1 MENLEK
7 LLVDKKEACIV
18 LGGICERTLNKL
30 VASSSPRRSG
40 AAACSVRRCSRP
52 SPGAAPRRNTR
63 GPAMRAIKL
72 SQRHYERQA

>member
-30 VASSSPRRSG
+30 VAAGELKPTKVG
-40 AAACSVRRCSRP
+40 RRCMFSTKTL
-52 SPGAAPRRNTR
+52 AAFARRGTS
-63 GPAMRAIKL
+63 AK
-72 SQRHYERQA
+72 Y